1 MANRL
6 VSPLSIC
13 LFSRKE
19 RPNSLNVFPLADGM
33 VRGHIGAKIIPKL
46 DHWHLSDLS
55 QLQSNSSYK
64 VLQTVVEQE
73 LLTLTLSTASHVF
86 IKMETSLCP

>member
-6 VSPLSIC
+6 ISPLSVS

-33 VRGHIGAKIIPKL
+33 VRGQIGAKIVPTL
-46 DHWHLSDLS
+46 DHWHLSDLG

-64 VLQTVVEQE
+64 VL
-73 LLTLTLSTASHVF
+73 
-86 IKMETSLCP
+86 